1 MPELPEVQTV
11 VSDLVDLVKGK
22 KLNFI
27 DILDAKVWF
36 ESELGPEQFAGKT
49 ILDVTRRGKYIVY
62 HFADGYL
69 LQHLRM
75 TGVMLPGD
83 SDKIPHNL
91 FSEKSPQLR
100 LSLNFDNLKLVFFD
114 VRRFGTF
121 TAILDLDKFFA
132 GKKLA
137 PELYDDFEQAFG
149 WYLDKVAKVNRP
161 IKSVLLDQ
169 SIICGPGNIYADESL
184 HAVKIHP
191 LTPAI
196 TLESEQNRMLIIEV
210 KQIMD
215 DAIAKRGTSASDY
228 LDVNGNPGVF
238 KQYLKVYK
246 RKGEL
251 CLSCEL
257 GKIEVIKIGGRTS
270 HFCPHCQILPPN

>member
-11 VSDLVDLVKGK
+11 VSDLVDLVKGR
-22 KLNFI
+22 KLDFI
-27 DILDAKVWF
+27 EILDTKVWF
-36 ESELGPEQFAGKT
+36 ESELEPGHFADKEV
-49 ILDVTRRGKYIVY
+49 LDVTRRGKYIVY
-62 HFADGYL
+62 HFVDGYL

-75 TGVMLPGD
+75 TGVMLPAD

-91 FSEKSPQLR
+91 FGEKSPQLR
-100 LSLNFDNLKLVFFD
+100 LSLNFDDLRLIFYD

-121 TAILDLDKFFA
+121 TAILDLDKFFDA
-132 GKKLA
+132 KKLA
-137 PELYDDFEQAFG
+137 PELYDDFEHAFG
-149 WYLDKVAKVNRP
+149 WYLHKVVKVGRP

-191 LTPAI
+191 LTPAS
-196 TLESEQNRMLIIEV
+196 TLGGEQNRILITEV
-210 KQIMD
+210 KRIMD

-238 KQYLKVYK
+238 KQYLQVYK

-251 CLSCEL
+251 CLSCKL

>member
-11 VSDLVDLVKGK
+11 VSDLADLISGK
-22 KLNFI
+22 KLDFI
-27 DILDAKVWF
+27 SVTDPKVWF
-36 ESELGPEQFAGKT
+36 ESDFSPAYFAGKE
-49 ILDVTRRGKYIVY
+49 ILAVTRRGKYIVY

-75 TGVMLPGD
+75 TGVMLPAT
-83 SDKIPHNL
+83 SKKIPHNL
-91 FSEKSPQLR
+91 FTEKSPQLR
-100 LSLNFDNLKLVFFD
+100 LTLNFADLKLVFFD

-121 TAILDLDKFFA
+121 TAILDLEKFFA

-137 PELYDDFEQAFG
+137 PELYDDFEQAFS
-149 WYLDKVAKVNRP
+149 WYQAKTARVNRP

-184 HAVKIHP
+184 HAVKLHP
-191 LTPAI
+191 LAPANTI
-196 TLESEQNRMLIIEV
+196 GREQSRMLIMEV
-210 KQIMD
+210 KRIMD
-215 DAIAKRGTSASDY
+215 EAIAKRGTSASDY

-270 HFCPHCQILPPN
+270 HFCANCQILPQN

>member
-1 MPELPEVQTV
+1 MFRRIRSNRSQFKKQKPKNLLLNQEL
-11 VSDLVDLVKGK
+11 VSG
-22 KLNFI
+22 I
-27 DILDAKVWF
+27 
-36 ESELGPEQFAGKT
+36 
-49 ILDVTRRGKYIVY
+49 
-62 HFADGYL
+62 
-69 LQHLRM
+69 
-75 TGVMLPGD
+75 
-83 SDKIPHNL
+83 
-91 FSEKSPQLR
+91 
-100 LSLNFDNLKLVFFD
+100 
-114 VRRFGTF
+114 
-121 TAILDLDKFFA
+121 
-132 GKKLA
+132 
-137 PELYDDFEQAFG
+137 
-149 WYLDKVAKVNRP
+149 
-161 IKSVLLDQ
+161 
-169 SIICGPGNIYADESL
+169 GNIYADESL

-196 TLESEQNRMLIIEV
+196 TLESEQHRMLIIEV
-210 KQIMD
+210 KRIMD